1 MPSVPPRT
9 PLVPQARTARRHF
22 VLKPNYNSLAP
33 PRCGGSQPRRNGYVS
48 CLCAAKLAKGSLID
62 IITAQTFGGV
72 RMQTLVDAAACAA
85 GLQARIVEAVAA
97 APAKACRRV
106 RSRLAPDRD
115 EVMAEDDNLS
125 CADQKKPLV
134 PLKCAK
140 HFD

>member
-48 CLCAAKLAKGSLID
+48 PLCAAKLAKGILID
-62 IITAQTFGGV
+62 IITAQTFNGV

-85 GLQARIVEAVAA
+85 GLHARIVEAVATA
-97 APAKACRRV
+97 LGQSLPAGQISIGV
-106 RSRLAPDRD
+106 RFRGILDVQFIVLAG
-115 EVMAEDDNLS
+115 
-125 CADQKKPLV
+125 Q
-134 PLKCAK
+134 
-140 HFD
+140 